1 MKPMELEN
9 ALEMDAWYQDRKV
22 MMDFCKRR
30 YE

>member
-1 MKPMELEN
+1 MELEN